1 MRITDLTVNLSDST
15 PVFPGDPKLEIKEV
29 GSIEKDNYLEHQL
42 CLPTHIGTHIDA
54 PAHMIRGGKLLSDYP
69 ISKFIGDGVLIDA
82 RDGYGVIDLKQS
94 VSPGSIILFNT
105 GWDKKSS
112 SPEYFTDFEQ
122 MPEPV
127 ADWLIHQKPKMI
139 GLDVSG
145 PDFDPL
151 PIHKKLL
158 AEDILII
165 ENLTNLNQLQGL
177 DFEVIALPIKLE
189 LDGAP
194 ARVIARVNKLLEPF

>member
-1 MRITDLTVNLSDST
+1 
-15 PVFPGDPKLEIKEV
+15 
-29 GSIEKDNYLEHQL
+29 
-42 CLPTHIGTHIDA
+42 
-54 PAHMIRGGKLLSDYP
+54 MIRGGKSISDYS
-69 ISKFIGDGVLIDA
+69 ISKFVGKGVAVDA
-82 RDGYGVIDLKQS
+82 RNGYGQIDLTR
-94 VSPGSIILFNT
+94 VIEPDSIILFNT

-127 ADWLIHQKPKMI
+127 ASWLIQQKPKMI

-145 PDFDPL
+145 PDFDPY

-165 ENLTNLNQLQGL
+165 ENLTNLDLTW
-177 DFEVIALPIKLE
+177 PE
-189 LDGAP
+189 LRNNCSP
-194 ARVIARVNKLLEPF
+194 NKTRSRRSAS